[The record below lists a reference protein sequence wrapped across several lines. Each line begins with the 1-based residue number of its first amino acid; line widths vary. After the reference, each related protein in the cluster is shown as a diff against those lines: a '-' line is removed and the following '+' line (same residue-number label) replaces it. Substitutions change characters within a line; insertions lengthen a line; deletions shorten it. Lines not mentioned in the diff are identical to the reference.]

1 MRLRV
6 GVAASLWVLSGLGEV
21 RAQTA
26 SEGVRD
32 PAAAPGESRGE
43 PRQTIVVTY
52 VAPQDEDRYYAAV
65 TGDDDA
71 RALRS
76 MKLIL
81 KTKRVPATRD
91 VIRASAQAAAE
102 ELPAGGGPPHASVA
116 YLKIRGKTAYVLL
129 DIDRDGWAGAWAS
142 QLRIHPL
149 VEKTLLR
156 FKGIRRVVFSE
167 APGDKALEPGESV
180 SP

>member
-1 MRLRV
+1 
-6 GVAASLWVLSGLGEV
+6 
-21 RAQTA
+21 
-26 SEGVRD
+26 
-32 PAAAPGESRGE
+32 
-43 PRQTIVVTY
+43 
-52 VAPQDEDRYYAAV
+52 
-65 TGDDDA
+65 
-71 RALRS
+71 

-129 DIDRDGWAGAWAS
+129 DIDRDGWAGAWAI
-142 QLRIHPL
+142 QLLVHPL

-167 APGDKALEPGESV
+167 APGDKTLEPEESV